1 MRMASEQSWNEIQFL
16 SWDKFKGMT
25 PSIVQLEI
33 TRITKLMRTGVLDLD
48 EHNALVRVRY
58 ALKQFIDCLEASTL
72 DNMEETCGPFATQ
85 ALMNM
90 PDISAV
96 ENEEAAETL
105 AYIVDRI
112 KDLLQRI
119 PLVY

>member
-1 MRMASEQSWNEIQFL
+1 MTKEQRWNEIQFL

-33 TRITKLMRTGVLDLD
+33 TRITKLMRMGSLNLED
-48 EHNALVRVRY
+48 HNALVRVRY
-58 ALKQFIDCLEASTL
+58 ALKQFIACLETAEKDT
-72 DNMEETCGPFATQ
+72 MEDTCGPFVTQ

-90 PDISAV
+90 PAPESIMDV
-96 ENEEAAETL
+96 EAAKTL
-105 AYIVDRI
+105 AYIVERI
-112 KDLLQRI
+112 QDLHQRI